1 MKKIIIRDIQ
11 KEFEDALK
19 SYPIVVITGA
29 RQTGKTTLSK
39 TVSNKPYYN
48 LESPDIRRIAQDDPR
63 LFLSKI
69 KETGAII
76 DEFQRVP
83 ELASYLQEI
92 VDESRQN
99 GMFILTGS
107 NNFLIPENIS
117 QSLAGRA
124 AILKLMPF
132 SLNEISMYKQSFETD
147 ALLFKG
153 FYPVIYSEN
162 RSAVKTHN
170 NYYQTYIER
179 DVRQL
184 INIKDIHVFQRF
196 MRLCAGRTGQLLNLE
211 QLANETGVSAK
222 TIKSW
227 ISVLEASYIIYLLPP
242 FFENIKKRVTKS
254 HKLYFYD
261 VGLASYLLGIEKQSH
276 IESHPLRGSLF
287 ENMVI
292 SEYLKYRYNKG
303 LSNNAFFYRDNHQ
316 NEIDLLVK
324 TGNKYILTEIKSA
337 KTYHNSFRSKLDWF
351 ENKLHDDVRK
361 IVVYDGDTELN
372 NEDITIC
379 NYRNFIRHI

>member
-29 RQTGKTTLSK
+29 RQTGKTTLAK
-39 TVSNKPYYN
+39 TILNKPYYN
-48 LESPDIRRIAQDDPR
+48 LESPDIRRIAKDDPR

-69 KETGAII
+69 KESGAII

-92 VDESRQN
+92 VDERQQN

-107 NNFLIPENIS
+107 NNFSMMQNIS

-124 AILKLMPF
+124 AILRLMPF
-132 SLNEISMYKQSFETD
+132 SLNEINLYKQSFATD
-147 ALLFKG
+147 ELLYKG

-162 RSAVKTHN
+162 RNALKTHN

-184 INIKDIHVFQRF
+184 INIKDIHIFQRF
-196 MRLCAGRTGQLLNLE
+196 IRLCAGRVGQLLNFE

-227 ISVLEASYIIYLLPP
+227 ISVLEASFIIYLLPP
-242 FFENIKKRVTKS
+242 YFENLKKRVTKS
-254 HKLYFYD
+254 KKLYFYD
-261 VGLASYLLGIEKQSH
+261 IGLASYLLGIEEQSH
-276 IESHPLRGSLF
+276 IENHPLRGSLF
-287 ENMVI
+287 ENLVI
-292 SEYLKYRYNKG
+292 SEYLKYRFNKG

-316 NEIDLLVK
+316 NEVDLLIK
-324 TGNKYILTEIKSA
+324 SGEKYILTEIKSS
-337 KTYHNSFRSKLDWF
+337 KTYHNSFRNKLDWL
-351 ENKLHDDVRK
+351 EDILHDKVQK
-361 IVVYDGDTELN
+361 IIVYDGDTELN
-372 NEDITIC
+372 NDDITIC
-379 NYRNFIRHI
+379 NFRNFIKNI